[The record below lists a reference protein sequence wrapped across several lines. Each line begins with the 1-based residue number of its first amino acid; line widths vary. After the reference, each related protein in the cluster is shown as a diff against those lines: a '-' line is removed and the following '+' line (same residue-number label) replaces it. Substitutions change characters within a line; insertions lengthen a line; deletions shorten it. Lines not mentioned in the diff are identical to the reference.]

1 LTAVPRPNIVPL
13 PVFYGTEICR
23 AEARRYR
30 SRVVKNAGG
39 DAGAPEVRC
48 QMKFQMR

>member
-13 PVFYGTEICR
+13 PVFYGTERCR

-30 SRVVKNAGG
+30 SRVIRNAGG
-39 DAGAPEVRC
+39 TLALLKYGGR
-48 QMKFQMR
+48 